1 MAHRKASS
9 KTVLRGF
16 RRWAKKSAQNA
27 VELARL
33 GRLTAVEGEPF
44 EVVDHTRVYKLRRYG
59 LGQAGQPRG
68 PAILLVP
75 PLMLTAEIYDV
86 DPELSAVGM
95 LARAGIDPWVIDFG
109 APEREAG
116 GMERTLD
123 DHVRAVAEAV
133 ERVATV
139 VGRDVHLAGYSQGG
153 MFAYQ
158 GAAYRRSD
166 RIGSVITF
174 GSPVDLHRFVPFM
187 GRDIVGRIMRATQPL
202 VEVPLGRIEGLPGI
216 LTSTGFKLLTPRKEM
231 EQLVDFVRKLHD
243 RQALRKRERRRR
255 FMGGEGFVAWPG
267 PALRQFFD
275 EFIVHNRM
283 LSGGIVIDGRTLTL
297 ADITCPILRFVGD
310 RDDFAPARAVRA
322 IERAAPNAEHHEVVL
337 PAGHFGLVV
346 GSTSL
351 REGWPSVI
359 AWLRWRDGLSGEP
372 AAFAGPPSRRWAEE
386 PDDEEEA
393 DFDFRQLT
401 DEVLGAV
408 RNRLLRVGEA
418 FQDASDT
425 AHDLRWQL
433 PRLARLGR
441 MTGTTPVSASRALA
455 NQAQAIG
462 GETFFLWRG
471 RAFSYADAD
480 TRVNHVTRGLI
491 HCDVHPGDRVG
502 VLMEPRPSY
511 LSVVT
516 ALNRLGAVPVLVSP
530 NLVGEPLAAALK
542 AEPLAALATDPDN
555 AARCRDA
562 FSGGKVL
569 VLGGGAKRQLRV
581 DGVQDMEAI
590 DPEGV
595 TLPSWY
601 RPNPGRAR
609 DLAMILV
616 GPQRDG
622 QLKVSR
628 ISNGRWAFSALGV
641 ASAATLSPA
650 DTVYCCL
657 PLHHPTGIMVS
668 VGGALI
674 GGARL
679 ALSPGFRPAEL
690 WNEVRRYGAT
700 VVFYAGEM
708 ARQLLAAPP
717 SPSDH
722 QNPVRLFAG
731 SGMRRDAWQRLA
743 ERFRVEV
750 LEFYA
755 STERNLVLANASGE
769 KKGAVGRPIPGSAE
783 LALVRYDL
791 EQNRFVERH
800 GRLQRVPVGEPGV
813 AIARIPERVRGAAVR
828 QDVFMPGDRWYVT
841 ADLLRRDE
849 DGDFW
854 FIDRLDTLA
863 RTAHG
868 AVATPLVEDGLYQL
882 TEIELCAAYGVRDDE
897 NSHDILVAAVV
908 SRVALD
914 VARVSTIMRRELEP
928 DERPRI
934 IRRVTEIPLN
944 EGFRPIKSALRAAGL
959 EPGSALETLRYD
971 EERQRYALI

>member
-1 MAHRKASS
+1 M
-9 KTVLRGF
+9 LGGL
-16 RRWAKKSAQNA
+16 RRWAKKSTQNA
-27 VELARL
+27 LELARL

-59 LGQAGQPRG
+59 LGQADQPRG

-187 GRDIVGRIMRATQPL
+187 GRDIAGRIMRATQPL
-202 VEVPLGRIEGLPGI
+202 VALPLDRIEGLPGI
-216 LTSTGFKLLTPRKEM
+216 LTSTGFKMLTPRKEM
-231 EQLVDFVRKLHD
+231 EQLVDFLRKLHD

-275 EFIVHNRM
+275 EFVVHNRM

-322 IERAAPNAEHHEVVL
+322 IERAAPNAEHREVVL

-351 REGWPSVI
+351 REGWPNVI
-359 AWLRWRDGLSGEP
+359 AWLRWRDGHSGQP
-372 AAFAGPPSRRWAEE
+372 AAFAGPPSRHWPDE
-386 PDDEEEA
+386 PDENEEA

-401 DEVLGAV
+401 DELLGAV
-408 RNRLLRVGEA
+408 RHRLVRVGDA

-441 MTGTTPVSASRALA
+441 MTGSTSVSASLALA
-455 NQAQAIG
+455 DQAQAIG
-462 GETFFLWRG
+462 DETFFLWRG

-480 TRVNHVTRGLI
+480 TRVNNVTRGLI

-502 VLMEPRPSY
+502 ILMDARPSY

-530 NLVGEPLAAALK
+530 NLVDEPLAAALK
-542 AEPLAALATDPDN
+542 AEPLAALATDPEH
-555 AARCRDA
+555 AARCREA
-562 FSGGKVL
+562 FDGKVL
-569 VLGGGAKRQLRV
+569 VFGGGGERQLRV
-581 DGVQDMEAI
+581 GEVVDMEAI
-590 DPEGV
+590 DPESV
-595 TLPSWY
+595 TLPAWY

-668 VGGALI
+668 VGGALV

-679 ALSPGFRPAEL
+679 ALSPGFHPSEL
-690 WNEVRRYGAT
+690 WDEVRRYGAT

-717 SPSDH
+717 TTSDH
-722 QNPVRLFAG
+722 NNPVRLFAG

-743 ERFRVEV
+743 ARFRVEV
-750 LEFYA
+750 VEFYA

-769 KKGAVGRPIPGSAE
+769 KRGAVGRPIPGSAE
-783 LALVRYDL
+783 LALVRYDFD
-791 EQNRFVERH
+791 ERRFVERH
-800 GRLQRVPVGEPGV
+800 GKLVRAPVGEPGV
-813 AIARIPERVRGAAVR
+813 AIARVAERARGPAVR
-828 QDVFMPGDRWYVT
+828 PDVFLPGDRWYVT

-849 DGDFW
+849 DGDYW
-854 FIDRLDTLA
+854 FIDRLDTMA

-868 AVATPLVEDGLYQL
+868 AVPTPLVEDGLYQL
-882 TEIELCAAYGVRDDE
+882 SEIELCAAYGVGDDE
-897 NSHDILVAAVV
+897 TSHDVLVAAVV
-908 SRVALD
+908 SPAPLD
-914 VARVSTIMRRELEP
+914 AARVSKMMRRELEP

-934 IRRVTEIPLN
+934 IRRVAEIPLN
-944 EGFRPIKSALRAAGL
+944 EGFRPIKSALRGAGL
-959 EPGSALETLRYD
+959 EPGTALETLRYD
-971 EERQRYALI
+971 EEGQRYALD